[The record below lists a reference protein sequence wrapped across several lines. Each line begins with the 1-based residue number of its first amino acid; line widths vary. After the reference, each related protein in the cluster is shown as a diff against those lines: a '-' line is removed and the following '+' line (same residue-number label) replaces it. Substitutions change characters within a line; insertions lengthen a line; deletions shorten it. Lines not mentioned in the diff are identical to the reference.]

1 MKYLFKTLIIFT
13 VIFFALKCLL
23 YLFDTGHK
31 ITYNI
36 GNFKI
41 NETLD
46 TKDNNNYYF
55 ELNHEDFKINFQ
67 INKDY
72 KKAEKVISKII
83 YKKIDGYQCIL
94 PIFKNNTILTDV
106 MCLKNNEITYASNLN
121 NEKINSYLKTLKKYG
136 YNQNDYKDNASEI
149 KLSNTQSIYQDN
161 FLENHYIAM
170 ETYKGLNLFNGNTNN
185 VKIFEN
191 DVYTKPIS
199 FFTDKYYIVADYT
212 QNYSFKIFHV
222 INIINGKQIDIRSY
236 DEISFD
242 SYIEGAIGTD
252 IYLFDKENSKQYKI
266 SIEDESVEEFHD
278 KDHLQTYNGKWENMS
293 LSDAINGKLF
303 NNYYTD
309 DIKGYD
315 KVDKVG
321 NYYYLYQKE
330 NNHYKVYR
338 ADTQNKKIKTYL
350 FDTTDINSIIYLD
363 DTIYYQN
370 GNTFYYHTNYGERKV
385 ITNTELEFNDDLS
398 FGVYK
403 K

>member
-278 KDHLQTYNGKWENMS
+278 KDHLQTYNSKWENMS

>member
-55 ELNHEDFKINFQ
+55 KLNHEDFKINFQ

-106 MCLKNNEITYASNLN
+106 ICLKNNEITYASNLN

>member
-1 MKYLFKTLIIFT
+1 MKYLFKTLIIFS

-278 KDHLQTYNGKWENMS
+278 KDHLQTYNSKWENMS

-330 NNHYKVYR
+330 NDHYKVYR

-385 ITNTELEFNDDLS
+385 ITNTELEFNKDLS

-403 K
+403 R